1 MKTTTIK
8 EGDKVKSNGK
18 YADIQRKFGDTVQTV
33 KYVGRIASCKQ
44 DTVWLV
50 GGGGCFKADG
60 FTVVEAVHPESKEG
74 K

>member
-33 KYVGRIASCKQ
+33 KYVGKIPSCKQ
-44 DTVWLV
+44 YMVWLV
-50 GGGGCFKADG
+50 GGGGCFMADG
-60 FTVVEAVHPESKEG
+60 FTIVEAVHPESKEG
-74 K
+74 